1 MESSY
6 NARCP
11 AVKRLFREAKE
22 LHECTEEYYAQP
34 LDDNLFE
41 WHFTVRGP
49 VDTEFDGGIYH
60 GRIILPADYPMK
72 PPNIIFLTANGRFET
87 NKKICLSIS
96 GHHPETWQPS
106 WSIRTALLAI
116 IGFMPT
122 SANGTIGSLDY
133 TAPERQVLAKKSE
146 KYECPEC
153 GGIVKLLK
161 ERTGSNTELQ
171 EEARKVMTECSFTN
185 PGDKK
190 TSESSDKGSENAS
203 PNKESPTAEEVN
215 STDSSGVGNS
225 ENVTNGATGVQSIRT
240 EATSQANLPG
250 STTTPQEQR
259 EEILM
264 EGAQPQG
271 RSSSQQPQQRT
282 ATTYGNQQQQQQQT
296 IQTNGS
302 FYNGVL
308 SAAICLFIALVLR
321 RIFMLEHDGGADDM
335 EEVLL

>member
-1 MESSY
+1 MENSY

-22 LHECTEEYYAQP
+22 LQESTEEYYAQP

-49 VDTEFDGGIYH
+49 VDTEFDGGVYH

-122 SANGTIGSLDY
+122 PANGTIGSLDY
-133 TAPERQVLAKKSE
+133 TAPERQILAKKSVN
-146 KYECPEC
+146 YECGEC
-153 GGIVKLLK
+153 GCISKLLK

-171 EEARKVMTECSFTN
+171 EEARKVMSECTITN
-185 PGDKK
+185 PGGKK
-190 TSESSDKGSENAS
+190 ASESSDVGSADSS
-203 PNKESPTAEEVN
+203 PQKDAATAKDEHSGDSSAVN
-215 STDSSGVGNS
+215 SDSTTS
-225 ENVTNGATGVQSIRT
+225 GATGVQSLET
-240 EATSQANLPG
+240 ETTSQDNLPG
-250 STTTPQEQR
+250 TITAPAQEPR

-264 EGAQPQG
+264 EGAQPQN
-271 RSSSQQPQQRT
+271 RNPSNQPQ
-282 ATTYGNQQQQQQQT
+282 ATVTSRNQQQREQ
-296 IQTNGS
+296 IMQTNGPL
-302 FYNGVL
+302 YNGVL

-321 RIFMLEHDGGADDM
+321 RIFMLELDGADDL
-335 EEVLL
+335 EEAII

>member
-1 MESSY
+1 MENSY
-6 NARCP
+6 NSRCP

-22 LHECTEEYYAQP
+22 LHESTEEYYAQP

-49 VDTEFDGGIYH
+49 VDTEFDGGVYH

-122 SANGTIGSLDY
+122 PANGTIGSLDY
-133 TAPERQVLAKKSE
+133 TAPERQILAKKSVN
-146 KYECPEC
+146 YECGEC
-153 GGIVKLLK
+153 GCIAKLLK

-171 EEARKVMTECSFTN
+171 EEARKVMSECSLTN

-190 TSESSDKGSENAS
+190 ASESSEAGSVDAS
-203 PNKESPTAEEVN
+203 KKDTATAKDDHSVEPSAEGG
-215 STDSSGVGNS
+215 DSITS
-225 ENVTNGATGVQSIRT
+225 GATGVQSIET
-240 EATSQANLPG
+240 EATSQDNLPG
-250 STTTPQEQR
+250 TIAAPPQEER

-264 EGAQPQG
+264 EGAQPQNRIPSHQPSATVTNS
-271 RSSSQQPQQRT
+271 RSQPQQR
-282 ATTYGNQQQQQQQT
+282 QQVM
-296 IQTNGS
+296 QTNGPL
-302 FYNGVL
+302 YNGIL

-321 RIFMLEHDGGADDM
+321 RIFMLELDGADDL
-335 EEVLL
+335 EEAII